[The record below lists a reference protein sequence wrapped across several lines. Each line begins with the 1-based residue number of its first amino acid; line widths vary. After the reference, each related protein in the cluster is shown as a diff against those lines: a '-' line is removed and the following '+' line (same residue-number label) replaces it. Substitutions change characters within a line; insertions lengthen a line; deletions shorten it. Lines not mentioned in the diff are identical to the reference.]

1 MCFSCPTTDMQQDV
15 KAELFLTLPWQRT
28 QDNICQLFHALE
40 LDHLVGYEKKNY
52 RAQRNNPQFYFPFA
66 GNNLQHFNWGQKA
79 ILIVKEV

>member
-1 MCFSCPTTDMQQDV
+1 MKLMCFSCPTTDMQQDV

-52 RAQRNNPQFYFPFA
+52 RA
-66 GNNLQHFNWGQKA
+66 
-79 ILIVKEV
+79 